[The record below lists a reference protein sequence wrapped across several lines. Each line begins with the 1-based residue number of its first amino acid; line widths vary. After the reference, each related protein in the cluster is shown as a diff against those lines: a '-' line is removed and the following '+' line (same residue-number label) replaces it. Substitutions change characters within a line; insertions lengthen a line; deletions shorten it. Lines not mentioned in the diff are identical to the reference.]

1 MSSILITLF
10 LVCWND
16 AGLSSY
22 GTPWLHPHH
31 QGMNAGPRHHL
42 PHSRSNNTG
51 GRHPNQNNFN
61 SFPKHTGKRPA
72 NFGAEGSKGTKKAKI
87 IKTDSVNASNSVIE
101 LKVGEGGEPNIS
113 ITSISFSMKMEPT
126 FFGTPGIER
135 AAVVLP
141 LLNGELSLKAS
152 QVWQMSL

>member
-1 MSSILITLF
+1 MSLTFF

-16 AGLSSY
+16 AGLSNY
-22 GTPWLHPHH
+22 GTPWMHQHH
-31 QGMNAGPRHHL
+31 QGTQPGPRQNT
-42 PHSRSNNTG
+42 PQRHSTNFR
-51 GRHPNQNNFN
+51 GRHPNLNNFN
-61 SFPKHTGKRPA
+61 SFPKNTAKRPA

-126 FFGTPGIER
+126 FFWHP
-135 AAVVLP
+135 
-141 LLNGELSLKAS
+141 
-152 QVWQMSL
+152 WH